1 MHLFFLSNLCNINFH
16 ITGIKI
22 TPTNACRQ
30 FVEKMHNN
38 APKDILPSPS
48 LQKNAQKMTTLNNAP
63 KEWKIISSK
72 NVYSNYFINLY
83 EDTLGI
89 NGKEKIYVRGVRKD
103 YSTVVP
109 FISNDEILIIKSYR
123 HIVDSVEI
131 EVPSGYIDD
140 GESAKQAAVRELA
153 EETGYS
159 AKDVISVGSYTLD
172 YSMFEQKGNLFIA
185 YGLSKEQE
193 QSLGMM
199 EKIETETM
207 KVKEIEELLLEGK
220 ISNAASIVALYR
232 AIDYHKKSM

>member
-1 MHLFFLSNLCNINFH
+1 MQRQ
-16 ITGIKI
+16 
-22 TPTNACRQ
+22 TN
-30 FVEKMHNN
+30 NN
-38 APKDILPSPS
+38 ASEYILPSQSPY
-48 LQKNAQKMTTLNNAP
+48 KNRQKMATLNNAP
-63 KEWKIISSK
+63 KEWRIISSK
-72 NVYSNYFINLY
+72 NVYDNYFINLY

-89 NGKEKIYVRGVRKD
+89 NGKEKIYVRGIRKD

-109 FISNDEILIIKSYR
+109 FISSDEILII
-123 HIVDSVEI
+123 
-131 EVPSGYIDD
+131 
-140 GESAKQAAVRELA
+140 
-153 EETGYS
+153 TGYS
-159 AKDVISVGSYTLD
+159 AEDVISIGSYTLD

>member
-1 MHLFFLSNLCNINFH
+1 
-16 ITGIKI
+16 
-22 TPTNACRQ
+22 
-30 FVEKMHNN
+30 
-38 APKDILPSPS
+38 
-48 LQKNAQKMTTLNNAP
+48 MTALNNAP
-63 KEWKIISSK
+63 KEWRIISSK
-72 NVYSNYFINLY
+72 NVYANYFINLY
-83 EDTLGI
+83 EDTLGV
-89 NGKEKIYVRGVRKD
+89 NGKEKIYVRGIRKD

-109 FISNDEILIIKSYR
+109 FISSDEILIIKSYR

-131 EVPSGYIDD
+131 EVPSGYIDE
-140 GESAKQAAVRELA
+140 GESAKQAAIRELA

-159 AKDVISVGSYTLD
+159 AEDVISIGSYTLD

-232 AIDYHKKSM
+232 AIAYHKKSR

>member
-1 MHLFFLSNLCNINFH
+1 MQRQ
-16 ITGIKI
+16 
-22 TPTNACRQ
+22 TN
-30 FVEKMHNN
+30 NN
-38 APKDILPSPS
+38 ASEYILPSQSPY
-48 LQKNAQKMTTLNNAP
+48 KNRQKMATLNNAP
-63 KEWKIISSK
+63 KEWRIISSK
-72 NVYSNYFINLY
+72 NVYDNYFINLY

-89 NGKEKIYVRGVRKD
+89 NGKEKIYVRGIRKD

-109 FISNDEILIIKSYR
+109 FISSDEILIIKSYR
-123 HIVDSVEI
+123 HIVDSVKI
-131 EVPSGYIDD
+131 EVPSGYIDE
-140 GESAKQAAVRELA
+140 GESAKQAAIRELA

-159 AKDVISVGSYTLD
+159 AEDVISIGSYTLD

-207 KVKEIEELLLEGK
+207 KVKEIEKLLLEGK

-232 AIDYHKKSM
+232 AIAYHKKSR

>member
-1 MHLFFLSNLCNINFH
+1 MHMQRQTSSN
-16 ITGIKI
+16 
-22 TPTNACRQ
+22 AS
-30 FVEKMHNN
+30 EY
-38 APKDILPSPS
+38 ILPSQS
-48 LQKNAQKMTTLNNAP
+48 LYKDRQKMATLNNAP
-63 KEWKIISSK
+63 KEWRIISSK
-72 NVYSNYFINLY
+72 NVYANYFINLY

-89 NGKEKIYVRGVRKD
+89 NGKEKIYVRGIRKD

-109 FISNDEILIIKSYR
+109 FISSDEILIIKSYR

-131 EVPSGYIDD
+131 EVPSGYIDE
-140 GESAKQAAVRELA
+140 GESAKQAAIRELA

-159 AKDVISVGSYTLD
+159 TEDVISIGSYTLD

-199 EKIETETM
+199 EKIETEKM
-207 KVKEIEELLLEGK
+207 KVKEIEKLLLEGK

-232 AIDYHKKSM
+232 AIAYHKKKQIKTASS